1 MSSVFARDDVNKAI
15 ALAASRLGYVQLR
28 PEQKKAVREFLNGS
42 DVFVSLPTG
51 SGKSLCYAVLPAVF
65 DILRHS
71 DSSAAMVIV
80 VSPLISLMKDQVAAF
95 QKKGVKAV
103 HVTPSDSETLLAVM
117 AGDFQLIYISPETL
131 LTDHEWR
138 DVLRSPL
145 FQKNLVGLVI
155 DEAHCVKKW

>member
-1 MSSVFARDDVNKAI
+1 MSSVFAGDDVNRAI
-15 ALAASRLGYVQLR
+15 AIAASCLGYAQLR
-28 PEQKKAVREFLNGS
+28 PEQKKAVREFVNGS

-65 DILRHS
+65 DILHHS
-71 DSSAAMVIV
+71 DCSAAMVIV

-95 QKKGVKAV
+95 QKKGVKAA
-103 HVTPSDSETLLAVM
+103 HITPSDSETLLSVM
-117 AGDFQLIYISPETL
+117 AADFQLIYISPETL

>member
-1 MSSVFARDDVNKAI
+1 M
-15 ALAASRLGYVQLR
+15 
-28 PEQKKAVREFLNGS
+28 
-42 DVFVSLPTG
+42 SLPTG

-65 DILRHS
+65 DILHHS

-103 HVTPSDSETLLAVM
+103 HITPSDSETLLSVM
-117 AGDFQLIYISPETL
+117 AADFQLIYISPETL
-131 LTDHEWR
+131 LTDREWR
-138 DVLRSPL
+138 DVLQSPL

-155 DEAHCVKKW
+155 DEAHCVK